1 MAYEYTGEK
10 PCIGQKWAPVSYLK
24 KMPNTT
30 NLDAAQMTADAAVE
44 AINSAESVEE
54 SKRQQDFNGHGL
66 IVNGGEMLFSL
77 EDFKKAKGE

>member
-1 MAYEYTGEK
+1 
-10 PCIGQKWAPVSYLK
+10 
-24 KMPNTT
+24 
-30 NLDAAQMTADAAVE
+30 MTADAAVE